1 MIATA
6 LTTSKQQCRSPIS
19 DDTLKAATDYYHDR
33 RRTLAERK
41 GFDPDCCTR
50 NATHLIDDTPMCSLH
65 AGRAALAHI
74 MEAA

>member
-1 MIATA
+1 MKAITLNSA
-6 LTTSKQQCRSPIS
+6 KQQCQSPIS

-33 RRTLAERK
+33 RRALAAKK

-50 NATHLIDDTPMCSLH
+50 NATHSIDDVPMCALH

-74 MEAA
+74 MEPA